1 MIVGDLHEDWGFGS
15 PQNGIYP
22 VNFSMARGDFW
33 ILVNAYYD
41 DDKDKFIKVNI
52 EDTSFGIQMS
62 LSKTLPGEEEIDSNN
77 QCITIWRNSGT
88 RLVPT
93 NTKEI
98 GDTVNGEWREFG
110 LVKGW
115 LNCLLF
121 DSYSN
126 QTTGSNGF
134 EIDGI
139 YPFRRVSQSW
149 KDDKLF
155 NGELVNAYHNLTGRD
170 DINKN
175 SYFWGIESN
184 QERSG
189 VQKLDNDDKF
199 VLKKLDGGQSDDLK
213 NWYNLLE
220 LSMDGNLAV
229 DNKKVLKNEKVVE
242 LTSDEKTQS
251 WNYLFEE
258 KDGFTKDNCYI
269 IASFITTEDGT
280 YKQQFSPVVSMTE
293 YGLSIWSEAEAT
305 KLKLVLGKY

>member
-1 MIVGDLHEDWGFGS
+1 MRIGNLHEDLGFGS
-15 PQNGIYP
+15 PENGIYP

-41 DDKDKFIKVNI
+41 DELDRFFKNKV
-52 EDTSFGIQMS
+52 EDTSFGIQIS
-62 LSKTLPGEEEIDSNN
+62 LAKTLAGEEQIDANN

-98 GDTVNGEWREFG
+98 GDTIDGKWKEFG

-115 LNCLLF
+115 LNNMLW
-121 DSYSN
+121 DSYGGIVIGG
-126 QTTGSNGF
+126 QGA
-134 EIDGI
+134 ELDAI
-139 YPFRRVSQSW
+139 YPYRRITQSW
-149 KDDKLF
+149 RDNKLF
-155 NGELVNAYHNLTGRD
+155 NGEIVNAYHNLAGRD
-170 DINKN
+170 DENKN

-184 QERSG
+184 QEHSG
-189 VQKLDNDDKF
+189 IQKLDDHDTF
-199 VLKKLDGGQSDDLK
+199 VVKKLDGGQPNDLE
-213 NWYNLLE
+213 NWKNLLE
-220 LSMDGNLAV
+220 LSMNGNLMI

-258 KDGFTKDNCYI
+258 EDGFTKDNCYI

-305 KLKLVLGKY
+305 KLKLILGKY

>member
-1 MIVGDLHEDWGFGS
+1 MIVGNLHEDWGFGS

-22 VNFSMARGDFW
+22 VNFSMVREDFW

-41 DDKDKFIKVNI
+41 DDKDKFMKVNI

-98 GDTVNGEWREFG
+98 GDTIDGKWREFG

-115 LNCLLF
+115 LNNMLW
-121 DSYSN
+121 DSYGGIVLGG
-126 QTTGSNGF
+126 QGL
-134 EIDGI
+134 EADAI

-199 VLKKLDGGQSDDLK
+199 VIKKLDGSQSDDLK

-220 LSMDGNLAV
+220 LSMDGNFAV
-229 DNKKVLKNEKVVE
+229 DNKKVLKNEKIVE

-258 KDGFTKDNCYI
+258 EDGFTKDNCYI

-280 YKQQFSPVVSMTE
+280 YKQQFSPVVSITE